1 MNIYFDHKIFIQ
13 QKLGGPSR
21 YIINLAKHLNEEKIN
36 AKIFAPLHVSDFLER
51 SSKIIKGFEKKIFF
65 SNQFDKSIKLKRIL
79 RSVNNILTP
88 YFVNKFS
95 PDIIHTTYYDD
106 DNYKGK
112 KIVVTV
118 YDCIHEIF
126 YKDYGFEKIN
136 YPKKKILQKAD
147 HIICISKS
155 TKNDLIDIYNIDE
168 NKISVTYLATYT
180 DNHDTSN
187 FLKFPYILY
196 VGSRWKYK
204 NFSSLLKTL
213 SINKKFLKDFKLVIF
228 GGGKLNNSELKLM
241 QELNLNK
248 EDIVHLE
255 GGEKI
260 LNACYSNARLLVYP
274 SLYEGFGIPILEAFA
289 NNCPVV
295 CSDSSSL
302 PEVAGDAAS
311 YFNPNDEQS
320 IYDSISQIS
329 YSDQLRNELI
339 IKGKIRLKNFS
350 WQKCAKETLNIY
362 NKL

>member
-1 MNIYFDHKIFIQ
+1 MMTIN
-13 QKLGGPSR
+13 
-21 YIINLAKHLNEEKIN
+21 YI
-36 AKIFAPLHVSDFLER
+36 
-51 SSKIIKGFEKKIFF
+51 
-65 SNQFDKSIKLKRIL
+65 
-79 RSVNNILTP
+79 
-88 YFVNKFS
+88 
-95 PDIIHTTYYDD
+95 
-106 DNYKGK
+106 GK

-118 YDCIHEIF
+118 HDCIHEIF

-136 YPKKKILQKAD
+136 YPKKKILEKAD
-147 HIICISKS
+147 HIICVSKS
-155 TKNDLIDIYNIDE
+155 TKNDLINIYNIDE
-168 NKISVTYLATYT
+168 SKISVTHEAHSHLTTNKKNY
-180 DNHDTSN
+180 DSIN

-204 NFSSLLKTL
+204 NFSRLLKTL

-248 EDIVHLE
+248 EDIIHLE
-255 GGEKI
+255 GGDEI

-302 PEVAGDAAS
+302 PEVADDAAL

-320 IYDSISQIS
+320 IYDSISKIS
-329 YSDQLRNELI
+329 YSDQLRNEFI

-350 WQKCAKETLNIY
+350 WHKCAKETLNIY
-362 NKL
+362 NKV